1 MESHRLG
8 RGIFNEEVCCQL
20 ALSCKGV
27 VHHCFQGL
35 YEKCSNKKD
44 NKKVFSTCMELLRK
58 QFTDDDFEEEAKC
71 MSSAREE
78 ENLRCSFIFF
88 ARSVYKDHSLSQNVQ
103 VRVSIP
109 PVAVFI
115 KHFLYA
121 CSENSMIRSG
131 RFFDADAPP
140 TEQTEACEECIRI
153 SFRDLATN
161 YISTAE
167 PEAVETLA
175 PDDSISNVGRR
186 EDSSPPPSAPPL
198 PSRRSVATSFDVALT
213 KMMARSEAGEDSKG
227 RGDEPGSEATRE
239 EEGGSCVG
247 SRKGGSNAGRGS
259 DVDRGEKGGGSSAS
273 RRSRRSEE
281 GEED

>member
-27 VHHCFQGL
+27 VLHCFQGL
-35 YEKCSNKKD
+35 YDKCSNKKD
-44 NKKVFSTCMELLRK
+44 NRKVFSTCMELLRK
-58 QFTDDDFEEEAKC
+58 QFTDDDFDDEAKC

-78 ENLRCSFIFF
+78 ENLRCSFILF

-109 PVAVFI
+109 PVPVFI

-131 RFFDADAPP
+131 RFFDSEAPP

-161 YISTAE
+161 YVSIAE

-175 PDDSISNVGRR
+175 PDDSISNVGR
-186 EDSSPPPSAPPL
+186 EEGSSHPPSAPPL

-213 KMMARSEAGEDSKG
+213 KMMARSEAGEDANR
-227 RGDEPGSEATRE
+227 RGDESGRDVSE

-247 SRKGGSNAGRGS
+247 SRKGGSCVGGRGS
-259 DVDRGEKGGGSSAS
+259 DVERGEKGVGSSVS
-273 RRSRRSEE
+273 RRSSSSAGREE
-281 GEED
+281 G